1 MRTPRRLAANAIV
14 IAVALAASGAP
25 AAAAAP
31 VDLATLVASWP
42 ASFRVSGVKT
52 EPTYLETLDIAR
64 NGDVFSVLGGAP
76 AFAERSLE
84 SVRVDAAGKIA
95 WISCPAPMDCTT
107 PGPPSGF
114 LATAAAVAAWRKGT
128 LGGSA
133 TPVAFGARTVVC
145 IPAEKLGVTAPIL
158 DPCFDQKTGAVLAQ
172 RHRLSGAFDGPT
184 LEASTLKIAAPE
196 PRVLSA
202 TLPKTMESTE

>member
-1 MRTPRRLAANAIV
+1 MRTLRRLTADAIV
-14 IAVALAASGAP
+14 IAASALTVSGAE
-25 AAAAAP
+25 AAP
-31 VDLATLVASWP
+31 VNLATLVEAWP
-42 ASFRVSGVKT
+42 TNFRVSGVKT

-64 NGDVFSVLGGAP
+64 SGDVFSVLGGAP

-107 PGPPSGF
+107 PEPPSGF
-114 LATAAAVAAWRKGT
+114 LATAAAVAAWRRGT
-128 LGGSA
+128 LSGSA